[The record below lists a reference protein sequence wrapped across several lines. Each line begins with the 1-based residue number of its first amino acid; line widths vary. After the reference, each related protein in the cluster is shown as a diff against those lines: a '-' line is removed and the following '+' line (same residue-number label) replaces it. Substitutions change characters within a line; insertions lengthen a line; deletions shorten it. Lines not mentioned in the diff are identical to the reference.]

1 MSWEAHRWTA
11 KSPSELLHTFGP
23 HGVND
28 LVRQSLNAVWRDM
41 PEDVR
46 TFDAAARVAREVFDR
61 NINVWRRIKQP
72 TPEDFFA
79 DLQPH
84 QADGYMR
91 QAMVTC
97 WMMMPRAGGR
107 RVADAV
113 AIVTDIFE
121 RNMAAWQEDNDAFT
135 KGRAKSRSKSKGK
148 AKAAAS
154 SAAKK
159 PAGKPAKA
167 GKAAAPK
174 KSSAARRR

>member
-11 KSPSELLHTFGP
+11 KTPSELLHTFGP

-46 TFDAAARVAREVFDR
+46 TFDAARRVAREVFDR

-84 QADGYMR
+84 QADQYMR

-135 KGRAKSRSKSKGK
+135 KGRAKSKSKGK
-148 AKAAAS
+148 AKPAAKT
-154 SAAKK
+154 AAKK
-159 PAGKPAKA
+159 SGPKKPGKA
-167 GKAAAPK
+167 GKAAATK
-174 KSSAARRR
+174 KSTAARRR